1 MKTVF
6 LKLLNNRGQCE
17 ELMHKDVLFN
27 YIEFMNHKFS
37 ELENSQ
43 KIM

>member
-1 MKTVF
+1 MKTMF
-6 LKLLNNRGQCE
+6 LKLLNNIAQCE
-17 ELMHKDVLFN
+17 ELVHGDVLFN

-43 KIM
+43 KII

>member
-1 MKTVF
+1 MKSMF
-6 LKLLNNRGQCE
+6 LKLLK
-17 ELMHKDVLFN
+17 ELIHGDVLFN

-43 KIM
+43 KII